1 MNGPAG
7 VKNSNGTLSLMLSKP
22 LLMAPFPMSLD
33 TYGLE
38 FDRYKELFLQESA
51 HLLYLYFEFDK
62 AVEKCA
68 KDFGYAKPSEKTKY
82 DLFTDVLYAT
92 NDDARKLQRKE
103 NPDTFKEET
112 LDFISPSREE
122 LSEKL
127 DSVNAKV
134 EALTDYIA
142 NLVTVTKADLT
153 DLVD

>member
-1 MNGPAG
+1 MPLNA
-7 VKNSNGTLSLMLSKP
+7 
-22 LLMAPFPMSLD
+22 LLMMTID

-38 FDRYKELFLQESA
+38 FDRYKDLFLQESA

-68 KDFGYAKPSEKTKY
+68 EDFGYSKPSEKTKH
-82 DLFTDVLYAT
+82 DLFVDALYAT

-103 NPDTFKEET
+103 NPGVFKEET

-122 LSEKL
+122 LAEKL

-142 NLVTVTKADLT
+142 NLVTITKVGLT
-153 DLVD
+153 DLVDCFDDSAETSA

>member
-1 MNGPAG
+1 
-7 VKNSNGTLSLMLSKP
+7 
-22 LLMAPFPMSLD
+22 MSLD

-82 DLFTDVLYAT
+82 DLFTDVLFAT
-92 NDDARKLQRKE
+92 NDDARKIQRKE
-103 NPDTFKEET
+103 KPEEFKGET

-122 LSEKL
+122 LLEKMN
-127 DSVNAKV
+127 SVNAKV

-142 NLVTVTKADLT
+142 NFVTIIKADLT

>member
-1 MNGPAG
+1 
-7 VKNSNGTLSLMLSKP
+7 
-22 LLMAPFPMSLD
+22 MSLD

-68 KDFGYAKPSEKTKY
+68 KEFGYAKPSEKTKY
-82 DLFTDVLYAT
+82 DLFTDVLFAT
-92 NDDARKLQRKE
+92 NDDARKIQRKE
-103 NPDTFKEET
+103 KPEEFKGET

-122 LSEKL
+122 LLEKMN
-127 DSVNAKV
+127 SVNAKV

-142 NLVTVTKADLT
+142 NFVTIIKADLT